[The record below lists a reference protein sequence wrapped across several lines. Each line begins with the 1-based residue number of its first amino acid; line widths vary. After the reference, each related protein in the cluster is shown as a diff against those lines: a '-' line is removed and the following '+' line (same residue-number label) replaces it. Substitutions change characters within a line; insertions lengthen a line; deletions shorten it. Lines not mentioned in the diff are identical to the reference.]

1 MFDHE
6 VARAAGIAQPTFSRR
21 MNGAQPWVA
30 DEISALCRLLCIP
43 QEQIGYYFFPEVEP
57 KNETGVIA

>member
-1 MFDHE
+1 
-6 VARAAGIAQPTFSRR
+6 